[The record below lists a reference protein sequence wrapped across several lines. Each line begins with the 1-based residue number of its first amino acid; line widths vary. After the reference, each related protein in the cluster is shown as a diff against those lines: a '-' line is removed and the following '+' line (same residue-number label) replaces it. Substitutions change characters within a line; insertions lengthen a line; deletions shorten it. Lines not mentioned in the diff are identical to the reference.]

1 MPSPSLSGFHHVTLP
16 STDLERSLA
25 WYERAFGAVRQASL
39 DHIGADGE
47 RIALVLDI
55 PGIPTAVK
63 LQLVDAEITSVRGYD
78 PVTLAVAGNDE
89 LASWAKYFDEVGVAH
104 APISA
109 ARIGSV
115 IRLDD
120 PDGTPLRLY
129 SLAVDTSPDSP
140 AELLYASA
148 QRIVNA
154 ALDFSRTHMYPP
166 MTVAVLDLGGHLS
179 AFGREDG
186 ATLFREKIA
195 RAKAYGALGMG
206 VGSRTLAARAEAHPH
221 FIDSVIALSD
231 GQLVPVPGGVL
242 IRANGRVIGAVGVS
256 GHLPD
261 NDEAA
266 AVHGIEAAGLTPDTG
281 A

>member
-1 MPSPSLSGFHHVTLP
+1 MPSPSLRGFHHVTLP

-25 WYERAFGAVRQASL
+25 WYKRAFAAVRQPAL
-39 DHIGADGE
+39 DHLDAAGE
-47 RIALVLDI
+47 RVAIGLDI
-55 PGIPTAVK
+55 PGIPTVVK
-63 LQLVDAEITSVRGYD
+63 LQLVDPKVSRVRGYD
-78 PVTLAVAGNDE
+78 PVTLAVDGDDE
-89 LASWAKYFDEVGVAH
+89 LTVWADHFDEVGVVHDA
-104 APISA
+104 ISA

-129 SLAVDTSPDSP
+129 SLAVDSRQGAP
-140 AELLYASA
+140 AELAYSSA
-148 QRIVNA
+148 RKIVDSV
-154 ALDFSRTHMYPP
+154 LDFSRTHAHPA
-166 MTVAVLDLGGHLS
+166 MTVAVLDRGGHLA

-186 ATLFREKIA
+186 ASLFREKIA

-206 VGSRTLAARAEAHPH
+206 VGSRALAARAEAHPH
-221 FIDSVIALSD
+221 FIDSVVALSD

-242 IRANGRVIGAVGVS
+242 IRSDSRLLGAVGVS

-261 NDEAA
+261 DDEAA